1 MEDME
6 VRHEQNILSSD
17 NILQVTMEEEED
29 TDLQETH
36 GEMEV
41 EVIRTEGI
49 NEGEVD
55 DVSDDDHMNTVQC
68 ECLLKYLFQ
77 VNFLIFLK

>member
-1 MEDME
+1 
-6 VRHEQNILSSD
+6 
-17 NILQVTMEEEED
+17 MEEEED

>member
-1 MEDME
+1 MEDTE
-6 VRHEQNILSSD
+6 VRHEYNILSSD

-36 GEMEV
+36 GETEV